1 MECVAIV
8 GVGLIG
14 GSFGLALR
22 ESGFDGRI
30 LGVSSP
36 STLEAALEN
45 RCIDA
50 GASLAEA
57 ASRADLIFL
66 SQPVGRIL
74 DTLRH
79 LDDLVRPDAL
89 VTDAGSTK
97 AEIVA
102 TASRVLRRCAFLGGH
117 PMAGK
122 ASRGAGEAEGSLFRG
137 RTWVLTPRSPDDM
150 ETARARELVEW
161 IGRLGS
167 RVFVMPPDSHDKA
180 VSLTSH
186 LPQLASTALAVTVA
200 ENLSSLEELAVA
212 GPGLVDSTRLAQS
225 SYDLWR
231 DILLTNARAV
241 DEALTAYIGKLEYL
255 RDNLRSRQ
263 LEEEFTTAGMLAA
276 QLRNR

>member
-22 ESGFDGRI
+22 EAGFSGPI

-36 STLEAALEN
+36 RTIEAAIRR

-66 SQPVGRIL
+66 SQSVGRIL

-79 LDDLVRPDAL
+79 LDNVVRPDAL

-97 AEIVA
+97 GEIVS

-122 ASRGAGEAEGSLFRG
+122 ASRGAGEAEAGLFRG
-137 RTWVLTPRSPDDM
+137 RTWVLTPRSPKDL
-150 ETARARELVEW
+150 ETAQASELVRW
-161 IGRLGS
+161 IGELGS
-167 RVFVMPPDSHDKA
+167 HVFVMDPEEHDRA
-180 VSLTSH
+180 VALTSH

-200 ENLSSLEELAVA
+200 ENLASLEELTVA

-231 DILLTNARAV
+231 DILLTNGDAV
-241 DEALTAYIGKLEYL
+241 DRALSAYIAKLEYL

-263 LEEEFTTAGMLAA
+263 IEEEFTTAAMLAS